1 LAELHEGATNEIHTI
16 ISKTA
21 DAYEEASHLSVACT
35 AAAYHAR
42 FLRELIAQDLFKSQQ
57 QKGWDDGH
65 SRRKLSFLQ

>member
-1 LAELHEGATNEIHTI
+1 LAELHEGATNEIHSI

-35 AAAYHAR
+35 GAAYHAR

-65 SRRKLSFLQ
+65 SRRKLSFMQ